1 LPTVL
6 LCGPPSLE
14 AELAGSALMAPKVE
28 RYFAAKLE
36 EARTLSVAAR
46 PELVLIDRDLPRAV
60 TLIEGLRA
68 DPSTRRLSI
77 AILARGDFD
86 PGEVAFLE
94 AGANAILRLPPDA
107 GWDERLRRLMHVAV
121 RKRARLPVS
130 FAVDALPR
138 DSGGAAV
145 PAMALDLSST
155 GMLLESS
162 LSLGPGED
170 VGLEF
175 SPPGSPAP
183 VLVHGRVVRQ
193 ATGTRFGVEF
203 LRFEGEGRSAV
214 ARFVETLA

>member
-1 LPTVL
+1 LATVL
-6 LCGPPSLE
+6 LCGPQSLE

-28 RYFAAKLE
+28 RYFAARLE

-60 TLIEGLRA
+60 ALIEGLRA

-121 RKRARLPVS
+121 RKRARLPVA

-138 DSGGAAV
+138 DSRAAV
-145 PAMALDLSST
+145 PAMALDLSAT

-162 LSLGPGED
+162 LSLDPGED

-175 SPPGSPAP
+175 SPPGSLAP
-183 VLVHGRVVRQ
+183 VHVHGRVVRQ
-193 ATGTRFGVEF
+193 ATSTRFGIEF
-203 LRFEGEGRSAV
+203 LRFEGEGRTTV